1 MMPHLAEEC
10 WAALGHTALGRG
22 GLAGG
27 RSDLWSRIR
36 ITLAGAGERQEAG
49 GPVIARDADQ
59 ADDRG
64 GDAGARTGPARAC
77 RQGAEEDHRRSAE
90 DRECRGVSP
99 ENQSRSGH
107 SPLIL
112 PLALGGCFQPLYG
125 PLASGG
131 SLESELQAIAIN
143 PILPERLG
151 HYLEGEL
158 GFAFNGTGS
167 TVPPKY
173 RLSVTLRE
181 RAQAPVIDTVS
192 ARATAATIVV
202 DADYILIPVA
212 GGEPI
217 TTGHRIQR
225 RDLRPHEPAHFQRAG
240 GRATPRTRNAKV
252 IADAIRTRI
261 AAALA
266 SRG

>member
-1 MMPHLAEEC
+1 MSWREPRKSEP
-10 WAALGHTALGRG
+10 
-22 GLAGG
+22 
-27 RSDLWSRIR
+27 IR
-36 ITLAGAGERQEAG
+36 AFA
-49 GPVIARDADQ
+49 
-59 ADDRG
+59 
-64 GDAGARTGPARAC
+64 
-77 RQGAEEDHRRSAE
+77 
-90 DRECRGVSP
+90 
-99 ENQSRSGH
+99 
-107 SPLIL
+107 LIL

-217 TTGHRIQR
+217 TKGTAFSVATYDRTSQRISNVQAA
-225 RDLRPHEPAHFQRAG
+225 RDAE
-240 GRATPRTRNAKV
+240 TRNAKV